1 MSTFNIFDV
10 AGMGMGVQS
19 LRLNTIASNLANA
32 ESVAS
37 SPQEAYRSRHP
48 VFNTVQMNAMNDAMN
63 DAASVGIEV
72 TDILESDKDVQAKY
86 DPNNPKADANGYVYM
101 SNVNIADQMADM
113 ISASRSYQTNAEMMR
128 AAKELMQHTI
138 NLGK

>member
-37 SPQEAYRSRHP
+37 SPEGAYRSRHP
-48 VFNTVQMNAMNDAMN
+48 VFNTVQMNAMNDAMD

-72 TDILESDKDVQAKY
+72 SDILESDKDVQAKY

>member
-1 MSTFNIFDV
+1 MSTFSIFDV

-37 SPQEAYRSRHP
+37 SPAEAYRSRHP
-48 VFNTVQMNAMNDAMN
+48 VFNTVQMNAMNDAMD
-63 DAASVGIEV
+63 DAASVGVEV
-72 TDILESDKDVQAKY
+72 TDILESDTDVQAKY

>member
-19 LRLNTIASNLANA
+19 IRLNTIASNLANA
-32 ESVAS
+32 ESVAG
-37 SPQEAYRSRHP
+37 SPEEAYRSRHP
-48 VFNTVQMNAMNDAMN
+48 VFSTVQTNAMDDLNDAQ
-63 DAASVGIEV
+63 ASIGIEV
-72 TDILESDKDVQAKY
+72 THILESDKDVQAKY
-86 DPNNPKADANGYVYM
+86 DPNNPKADSNGYVYL
-101 SNVNIADQMADM
+101 SNVNVADQMADM

>member
-48 VFNTVQMNAMNDAMN
+48 VFSTVQMNAMNDAMD

-86 DPNNPKADANGYVYM
+86 DLITQGRCQRICL
-101 SNVNIADQMADM
+101 SI
-113 ISASRSYQTNAEMMR
+113 
-128 AAKELMQHTI
+128 
-138 NLGK
+138 

>member
-37 SPQEAYRSRHP
+37 SPEEAYRSRHP
-48 VFNTVQMNAMNDAMN
+48 VFNTVQMNAMNDAMD

-72 TDILESDKDVQAKY
+72 SDILESDKDVQAKY

>member
-1 MSTFNIFDV
+1 MSTFNVFDV
-10 AGMGMGVQS
+10 AGQGMSVQS

-37 SPQEAYRSRHP
+37 SPEEAYRSRHP
-48 VFNTVQMNAMNDAMN
+48 VFATVQMNEMDDAM
-63 DAASVGIEV
+63 DAAASVGIEV
-72 TDILESDKDVQAKY
+72 TQILESDNDINMKY
-86 DPNNPKADANGYVYM
+86 DPTNPKADSNGYVYL
-101 SNVNIADQMADM
+101 SNVKVADQMADM

>member
-1 MSTFNIFDV
+1 MSTFNVFDV
-10 AGMGMGVQS
+10 AGMGMSVQS

-37 SPQEAYRSRHP
+37 SPEEAYRSRHP
-48 VFNTVQMNAMNDAMN
+48 VFATVQMNELEDAM
-63 DAASVGIEV
+63 DAAASLGIEV
-72 TDILESDKDVQAKY
+72 TQILESDNDVQMKY
-86 DPNNPKADANGYVYM
+86 DPNNPKADANGYVYL
-101 SNVNIADQMADM
+101 SNVKVADQMADM

-128 AAKELMQHTI
+128 AAKELIQHTI

>member
-1 MSTFNIFDV
+1 MSTFNVFDV
-10 AGMGMGVQS
+10 AGQGMSVQS

-37 SPQEAYRSRHP
+37 SPEEAYRSRHP
-48 VFNTVQMNAMNDAMN
+48 VFATVQMNELEDVMDAS
-63 DAASVGIEV
+63 ASVGIEV
-72 TDILESDKDVQAKY
+72 TQILESDKDVQMKY
-86 DPNNPKADANGYVYM
+86 DPTNPKADGNGYVYM
-101 SNVNIADQMADM
+101 SNVNVADQMADM